1 MEKMI
6 LIPYREYLELSKLK
20 RKEQFVKRRGVASAN
35 NYGLT
40 QGQLNEFKRLYHGE
54 MFKALG
60 YLYEC
65 APDIEDDEVI
75 EIIDIIEEK

>member
-20 RKEQFVKRRGVASAN
+20 REEQFVKRRGV